1 LIRQAHPARFSDGE
15 MRLRWQTAA
24 ISRADRQE
32 TSISIPD
39 ISRPIDRAPPL
50 WWVAFLALAFV
61 LLVPL
66 GMTEIPPL
74 LDYPNHLARMDILAN
89 VTRDPDLA
97 RIYGSNWQI
106 VPNIGIDLA
115 MPALM
120 HLLSLT
126 ASGKVFLALAI
137 LMPLAGVV
145 VLHRVVFR
153 TASYW
158 PLAAGL
164 IVYNRL
170 FFTGFINFLIGAGLA
185 LLGAALWYA
194 LLERKAAL
202 RVGTAIVAALVIFFC
217 HLIAAGFYGLLL
229 LGFEMDRARRLGF
242 SVSRLLLMLVPFI
255 VPAAFYL
262 LAPINDADSGQ
273 GHGLLNAVKQYY
285 WAWVAEPPGLKSY
298 GILGPFLTYDR
309 LLDVAA
315 VLLILFML
323 GLCAMSRRSRIAPAI
338 GGVFAV
344 LLLAYP
350 IIPFTLMK
358 TSWVDQRLPILAGF
372 LLFAGTLPAPP
383 TRRTAMLMTVALGV
397 AIGAR
402 TFEIAAI
409 WAGHD
414 VVLADFRQVIA
425 PVAVGDR
432 VLVVQAERNSDLNAM
447 VNRPD
452 SVRSMRDNDS
462 TMHLPALLVFEHK
475 AFWPLLFSAPSKQPV
490 KVLPPYT
497 ELSLPE
503 GELPWIGGLAD
514 LDPGTL
520 KFAPYLPGW
529 EQKFDWV
536 LVMRPAEAPHG
547 YDLLADRLEPATA
560 GRIAALYRIKK

>member
-1 LIRQAHPARFSDGE
+1 ML
-15 MRLRWQTAA
+15 
-24 ISRADRQE
+24 
-32 TSISIPD
+32 
-39 ISRPIDRAPPL
+39 
-50 WWVAFLALAFV
+50 LA
-61 LLVPL
+61 PL
-66 GMTEIPPL
+66 GLTEIPPL

-89 VTRDPDLA
+89 VAKDPELA
-97 RIYGSNWQI
+97 RIYGSSWQI

-120 HLLSLT
+120 GVLSLT
-126 ASGKVFLALAI
+126 AAGKVFLGLAL
-137 LMPLAGVV
+137 LTPLIGVV
-145 VLHRVVFR
+145 VLHRVLFR
-153 TASYW
+153 TVSYW
-158 PLAAGL
+158 PFAAGL
-164 IVYNRL
+164 VVYNRL
-170 FFTGFINFLIGAGLA
+170 FFTGFINFLIGVGLA
-185 LLGAALWYA
+185 LLGAALWFA

-202 RVGTAIVAALVIFFC
+202 RVGTALVAAIVIFFC

-229 LGFEMDRARRLGF
+229 LGFEIDRARRLGF
-242 SVSRLLLMLVPFI
+242 SWFRLLLMLVPFI

-262 LAPINDADSGQ
+262 RAPINESDADQ

-298 GILGPFLTYDR
+298 GVLGPFLTYDR

-315 VLLILFML
+315 VLLVLFVL
-323 GLCAMSRRSRIAPAI
+323 GLCAMSRRLRVTPAV

-344 LLLAYP
+344 LMIAYP

-372 LLFAGTLPAPP
+372 LIFAGTLPRLP
-383 TRRTAMLMTVALGV
+383 TRRTTMLIAAALAV

-402 TFEIAAI
+402 TFEIAVDWSGRDA
-409 WAGHD
+409 
-414 VVLADFRQVIA
+414 VLADFRQVIA
-425 PVAVGDR
+425 PVAAGDR
-432 VLVVQAERNSDLNAM
+432 VLVVQAERNGDIDAM

-490 KVLPPYT
+490 KVLPSYT

-529 EQKFDWV
+529 EKKFDWV

-547 YDLLADRLEPATA
+547 YDLLPDRLEPATQ
-560 GRIAALYRIKK
+560 GKIAALYRIKK